1 MDKISSSLLEASDH
15 WDLNAP
21 GNVSGSGQSRGR
33 LSLLGPEGTGI
44 VLCDTDALLNALT
57 GENKLDL
64 CKNRH
69 GCLFEK
75 KPTRICCE
83 LFEMSG

>member
-64 CKNRH
+64 CKKEQARMS
-69 GCLFEK
+69 LREK
-75 KPTRICCE
+75 ADE
-83 LFEMSG
+83 NLL